1 MPSTSFDIS
10 YNARATQFNW
20 HFRDGL
26 RLDIRRLPHDATA
39 TQRTALQEK
48 RQKLAARIAKFH
60 ENADAMT
67 GGLEL
72 DAGTVHI
79 DDPRFCRAEGELDE
93 GFEVQHAD
101 DDDFGWVDDEI
112 PAEDMGLWMPSS
124 VPSDRAAFFGL
135 AALRAEEL
143 ELRKGQATD
152 CLEKLR
158 LALGRKAIIYR
169 QHFRSA
175 DSVWTGTRSKQ
186 EAQLCRLKI
195 EKYVRCY
202 QRARSAMRRLGIGP
216 DPLLN
221 GAYQDILPEQLSV
234 DKEVTEENRFG
245 QGSDRLAWF
254 WRVNNAQESQKDAWM
269 DECEWFRIGHLDS

>member
-1 MPSTSFDIS
+1 MAEIRLSLTELENPETGRSGTVSWIVEGINLED
-10 YNARATQFNW
+10 AQ
-20 HFRDGL
+20 DGL

-143 ELRKGQATD
+143 ELRKGQAND
-152 CLEKLR
+152 CLEKL
-158 LALGRKAIIYR
+158 
-169 QHFRSA
+169 
-175 DSVWTGTRSKQ
+175 
-186 EAQLCRLKI
+186 
-195 EKYVRCY
+195 
-202 QRARSAMRRLGIGP
+202 
-216 DPLLN
+216 
-221 GAYQDILPEQLSV
+221 
-234 DKEVTEENRFG
+234 
-245 QGSDRLAWF
+245 
-254 WRVNNAQESQKDAWM
+254 
-269 DECEWFRIGHLDS
+269 